1 MKRKFLCLVICAF
14 LCVGAIMFSACN
26 KGAYNL
32 ADFNKD
38 YEAIAN
44 SYNNVKLNGGYLE
57 FDLQNISQALE
68 GNEEETEKFVT
79 PLNEYYSVLTKNS
92 LVFIVSIKGNLNT
105 NGDVN
110 KTTRN
115 AVRTQL
121 DNLKTSVGQV
131 NTQIDEFNKILRNTA
146 ANDTSRNDYYDM
158 LTGALVEFYDNCRTL
173 SSTLADA
180 YFGKIRPNENY
191 NYYENSTD
199 FGSNL
204 KLNLDDLTVYQIF
217 NVTQNYIEMNVDG
230 GDSTKIAD
238 SFAAYKNDVSTLDDK
253 LSLLKSNR
261 DATFSDTEAARVLAV
276 QLYNLNSKVINER
289 EMYLRAC
296 NSVIYAQV
304 ANEQSDYND
313 TNCVMIIAGYGE
325 TLKEYTTVLLGIYDN
340 LLGTVTE

>member
-1 MKRKFLCLVICAF
+1 MKRKFLCLVLCAL
-14 LCVGAIMFSACN
+14 LCVGAIVFSACS

-38 YEAIAN
+38 YEAIAQTYNKVNLN
-44 SYNNVKLNGGYLE
+44 SGYLE
-57 FDLQNISQALE
+57 FDLKSISEALE
-68 GNEEETEKFVT
+68 GNEEEITKFVT
-79 PLNEYYSVLTKNS
+79 PLNEYYSTLTKNS
-92 LVFIVSIKGNLNT
+92 LVFIVSIKGNLNG
-105 NGDVN
+105 NGDVS
-110 KTTRN
+110 KATRN
-115 AVRTQL
+115 AIRSQL
-121 DNLKTSVGQV
+121 ESLKASVGQV
-131 NTQIDEFNKILRNTA
+131 DNQIDEFNKILRNTN
-146 ANDTSRNDYYDM
+146 ANDTSRNDYYDL

-191 NYYENSTD
+191 NYYEDSTN

-230 GDSTKIAD
+230 GDSEKIAA
-238 SFAAYKNDVSTLDDK
+238 SFAEYKQDVATLDDK
-253 LSLLKSNR
+253 LFKLKNNR
-261 DATFSDTEAARVLAV
+261 EANFSDIDAARALAV

-289 EMYLRAC
+289 EMYLQAC

-304 ANEQSDYND
+304 ATEQSDYND

-325 TLKEYTTVLLGIYDN
+325 TLKEYTSVLLKIYDN
-340 LLGTVTE
+340 LLGTITE